1 MLVFSFIVDS
11 INKALVC
18 GDGFGSR
25 GCIAMSAFFFLVYM
39 VPRRRR
45 SWSMLWS
52 TTSDFFFH
60 TFPSGAGFH
69 YQKSTEHMVRITKE
83 TKITEAEHRSKG
95 STRDVK
101 QRKVRHGIHH
111 FVLFFAP

>member
-52 TTSDFFFH
+52 TTSDARRGNESRFLEIK
-60 TFPSGAGFH
+60 TWWTSLATVLYSQLGA
-69 YQKSTEHMVRITKE
+69 SRRPL
-83 TKITEAEHRSKG
+83 A
-95 STRDVK
+95 
-101 QRKVRHGIHH
+101 
-111 FVLFFAP
+111 